1 MNSIEKTKVWNLIY
15 GQIFLGCYG
24 SNEKGWCTSKMPK
37 QQQEKLPEM
46 FFLNFGLFLERFLFS
61 IPVAG

>member
-1 MNSIEKTKVWNLIY
+1 MSCFGWSALS
-15 GQIFLGCYG
+15 CD
-24 SNEKGWCTSKMPK
+24 EKGWCTSEMPK

-46 FFLNFGLFLERFLFS
+46 FFLNFRLFLERFLFS